1 VTNGKNIKI
10 KSSVFQSISK
20 DSEEYE
26 LQTPT
31 IAGKT
36 ATYKNDLSKLFFE
49 RVFRIADEGGYVA
62 QVLPGA
68 IFNGQSSKDLR
79 MQMLNEAKLDAI
91 IEFENNGI
99 FKGID
104 NRYRFG
110 IVAFENGGYTKELN
124 GIFDQRNTDILE
136 NFEEKAV
143 QIPRR
148 VLENYSPEARIFP
161 VITSQ
166 QEVNVLNQVLT
177 FPSLGADI
185 EGAWKANPLPEE
197 LNKTRDSDRFI
208 HDEEAADYPI
218 YTGENIHQFHYD
230 DTVESEIEELS
241 FWSVEEERDP
251 EKSAKRRVREKR
263 SNKGEPKKPIYI
275 AFDGEDSSKSQ
286 KQFVNDL
293 LKENRGTPLSEDD
306 VLLDCTEYRIAYR
319 DVTNSTNERTLI
331 ATVLP
336 KGAPVV
342 HTVQTLR
349 PYEIEPTQE
358 DLQNS
363 PLHTAYKRV
372 FSDRELFCAVGLLN
386 SIPFDF
392 LMRTKV
398 DTHVVKYKFTESQ
411 VPRLTKGDE
420 WFDYIWTR
428 AARLNCYGEAFDE
441 MRERLGGIEP
451 VVDVQKRR
459 ELQAEMDAA
468 AFRAYG
474 LNHEQTAFVLSD
486 FHRVQSP
493 RLMDEEYFQLVLE
506 KYEQLADQEIEQAA
520 ESTQ

>member
-1 VTNGKNIKI
+1 
-10 KSSVFQSISK
+10 
-20 DSEEYE
+20 
-26 LQTPT
+26 
-31 IAGKT
+31 
-36 ATYKNDLSKLFFE
+36 
-49 RVFRIADEGGYVA
+49 
-62 QVLPGA
+62 
-68 IFNGQSSKDLR
+68 
-79 MQMLNEAKLDAI
+79 
-91 IEFENNGI
+91 
-99 FKGID
+99 
-104 NRYRFG
+104 
-110 IVAFENGGYTKELN
+110 
-124 GIFDQRNTDILE
+124 
-136 NFEEKAV
+136 
-143 QIPRR
+143 
-148 VLENYSPEARIFP
+148 
-161 VITSQ
+161 
-166 QEVNVLNQVLT
+166 
-177 FPSLGADI
+177 
-185 EGAWKANPLPEE
+185 
-197 LNKTRDSDRFI
+197 
-208 HDEEAADYPI
+208 
-218 YTGENIHQFHYD
+218 
-230 DTVESEIEELS
+230 
-241 FWSVEEERDP
+241 
-251 EKSAKRRVREKR
+251 
-263 SNKGEPKKPIYI
+263 
-275 AFDGEDSSKSQ
+275 
-286 KQFVNDL
+286 
-293 LKENRGTPLSEDD
+293 
-306 VLLDCTEYRIAYR
+306 
-319 DVTNSTNERTLI
+319 VTNSTNERTLI